1 MKSIVLDVPMF
12 GFVVATRALLGVGLG
27 LALSE
32 RLPNQQRKVAAAML
46 IAAGVLT
53 TFPAVQAIRR
63 SNRSWRRDRAGVEY
77 DGRLIGASRFPRKG
91 DEAI

>member
-12 GFVVATRALLGVGLG
+12 GFVVATRTLLGVGLG

-32 RLPNQQRKVAAAML
+32 RLPDRQRKVAAAML
-46 IAAGVLT
+46 IAAGVFT
-53 TFPAVQAIRR
+53 TIPAVQAIRR
-63 SNRSWRRDRAGVEY
+63 SNRYARRDRAGVGY
-77 DGRLIGASRFPRKG
+77 DRRLIGASRFPRKG

>member
-1 MKSIVLDVPMF
+1 MKSIVLDVPLF

-32 RLPNQQRKVAAAML
+32 RLNDRQRKVAAAML

-53 TFPAVQAIRR
+53 TIPAVQAIRR
-63 SNRSWRRDRAGVEY
+63 SNRYARRDRAGVDY
-77 DGRLIGASRFPRKG
+77 DRRLIGASRFPRKG

>member
-32 RLPNQQRKVAAAML
+32 RLSNPQRKAAAALL
-46 IAAGVLT
+46 IAVGAIT
-53 TFPAVQAIRR
+53 TIPAVRALRR
-63 SNRSWRRDRAGVEY
+63 SNYSARRDRAGINY
-77 DGRLIGASRFPRKG
+77 DRRLIGASRFPRRG
-91 DEAI
+91 DEAV